1 MNLLQHIAQSR
12 HLLRKSELKVADH
25 VLLDPASV
33 MHSSMAEL
41 AHSVGISEPTIVRF
55 CRAIG
60 CSGFQDLKLKLA
72 QSLAAGASFGQ
83 FAIHEDDSVAD
94 FSLKIFD
101 TTLHTLM
108 EVREKLD
115 PEALQRAI
123 AACSNAQ
130 RVEFYGFGA
139 SGAVAADAQH
149 KFFRLLLNA
158 AAYSDP
164 HMQAMS
170 AVTLQPGDVAVCI
183 SQSGRSKDLLITAN
197 LVRESGAS
205 LITLCPSQTPLAEL
219 STVNLAIDVQ
229 EDTEIYTPLTS
240 RIAHLVVID
249 VLAMGVAMARGPSLV
264 NHLKSVKRSLRSLR
278 LSPKSLRNSEEGEN
292 GFIACSSSRRQ
303 SVISPGEA
311 GYSSPRSG
319 RTEMPRIFDDAQ
331 LHDQPDAKT
340 RRKLQDQRRMAYR
353 RAIEHYAEQ
362 CQLQRELADFP
373 ELLSAS
379 YLQHGEP
386 DSRRAA

>member
-12 HLLRKSELKVADH
+12 DSLRKSELKVADY

-33 MHSSMAEL
+33 IHSSMADV
-41 AHSVGISEPTIVRF
+41 ASAVGVSEPTIVRF

-60 CSGFQDLKLKLA
+60 CTGFQDLKLRLA

-83 FAIHEDDSVAD
+83 FAINEGDSVVEI
-94 FSLKIFD
+94 SQKIFD

-108 EVREKLD
+108 EVRERLD

-123 AACSNAQ
+123 TAITHAD

-139 SGAVAADAQH
+139 SGAVATDAQH

-170 AVTLQPGDVAVCI
+170 AVTLKPHDVAICI
-183 SQSGRSKDLLITAN
+183 SQSGRSKDQLITAN
-197 LVRESGAS
+197 VVRESGAV
-205 LITLCPSQTPLAEL
+205 LIALCPSQTPLADL
-219 STVNLAIDVQ
+219 ATINLAIDVQ
-229 EDTEIYTPLTS
+229 EDTDIYTPLTS

-249 VLAMGVAMARGPSLV
+249 VLAMGVAMARGPELV

-278 LSPKSLRNSEEGEN
+278 LSPKSVRAS
-292 GFIACSSSRRQ
+292 
-303 SVISPGEA
+303 
-311 GYSSPRSG
+311 
-319 RTEMPRIFDDAQ
+319 
-331 LHDQPDAKT
+331 HD
-340 RRKLQDQRRMAYR
+340 
-353 RAIEHYAEQ
+353 
-362 CQLQRELADFP
+362 
-373 ELLSAS
+373 
-379 YLQHGEP
+379 
-386 DSRRAA
+386 

>member
-25 VLLDPASV
+25 VLADPAAV
-33 MHSSMAEL
+33 MHSSMADL
-41 AHSVGISEPTIVRF
+41 AGAVGISEPTIVRF

-60 CSGFQDLKLKLA
+60 CSGFQNLKLKLA

-83 FAIHEDDSVAD
+83 FAISEEDSVAD

-108 EVREKLD
+108 EVRERLD
-115 PEALQRAI
+115 SAALSRAI
-123 AACSNAQ
+123 NAVAAAK

-149 KFFRLLLNA
+149 KFFRLLLSA

-170 AVTLQPGDVAVCI
+170 AVTLQPGDVAICI

-197 LVRESGAS
+197 LVRDSGAT
-205 LITLCPSQTPLAEL
+205 LITLCPGQTPLADL
-219 STVNLAIDVQ
+219 ADINLAIDVQ

-249 VLAMGVAMARGPSLV
+249 VLAMGVAMARGPDLV

-278 LSPKSLRNSEEGEN
+278 LSPKAHKHNE
-292 GFIACSSSRRQ
+292 
-303 SVISPGEA
+303 
-311 GYSSPRSG
+311 
-319 RTEMPRIFDDAQ
+319 D
-331 LHDQPDAKT
+331 
-340 RRKLQDQRRMAYR
+340 
-353 RAIEHYAEQ
+353 
-362 CQLQRELADFP
+362 
-373 ELLSAS
+373 
-379 YLQHGEP
+379 
-386 DSRRAA
+386 

>member
-1 MNLLQHIAQSR
+1 
-12 HLLRKSELKVADH
+12 
-25 VLLDPASV
+25 

-60 CSGFQDLKLKLA
+60 CTGFQDLKLKLA

-83 FAIHEDDSVAD
+83 FSIHENDSVAD

-101 TTLHTLM
+101 TTLHTLI

-115 PEALQRAI
+115 THALQQAI
-123 AACSNAQ
+123 AAITNAQ

-149 KFFRLLLNA
+149 KFFRLLLTA

-170 AVTLQPGDVAVCI
+170 AVTLKSTDVAICI

-197 LVRESGAS
+197 LVRETGAT

-219 STVNLAIDVQ
+219 ATVNLAIDVQ

-249 VLAMGVAMARGPSLV
+249 VLAMGVAMARGPGLV

-278 LSPKSLRNSEEGEN
+278 LSPKSHKSSE
-292 GFIACSSSRRQ
+292 
-303 SVISPGEA
+303 
-311 GYSSPRSG
+311 
-319 RTEMPRIFDDAQ
+319 D
-331 LHDQPDAKT
+331 
-340 RRKLQDQRRMAYR
+340 
-353 RAIEHYAEQ
+353 
-362 CQLQRELADFP
+362 
-373 ELLSAS
+373 
-379 YLQHGEP
+379 
-386 DSRRAA
+386 

>member
-25 VLLDPASV
+25 VLLDPAAV
-33 MHSSMAEL
+33 MHSSMADL

-94 FSLKIFD
+94 YSLKIFD

-115 PEALQRAI
+115 PIELQKAVT
-123 AACSNAQ
+123 AMSQAQ

-149 KFFRLLLNA
+149 KFFRLLLTA

-170 AVTLQPGDVAVCI
+170 AVTLKPTDVAICI

-197 LVRESGAS
+197 LVRESGAT

-219 STVNLAIDVQ
+219 STVNLAIDVH

-264 NHLKSVKRSLRSLR
+264 NHLKSVKRSLQARSHILI
-278 LSPKSLRNSEEGEN
+278 SC
-292 GFIACSSSRRQ
+292 ISSRFI
-303 SVISPGEA
+303 VL
-311 GYSSPRSG
+311 SSPRRQTVTARAHPELPYSHWETRNG
-319 RTEMPRIFDDAQ
+319 PSLRRQ
-331 LHDQPDAKT
+331 QQ
-340 RRKLQDQRRMAYR
+340 RRKNPPSAGRPTPHGVPSCNRRP
-353 RAIEHYAEQ
+353 
-362 CQLQRELADFP
+362 L
-373 ELLSAS
+373 
-379 YLQHGEP
+379 
-386 DSRRAA
+386 

>member
-1 MNLLQHIAQSR
+1 
-12 HLLRKSELKVADH
+12 LR
-25 VLLDPASV
+25 DPTAV
-33 MHSSMAEL
+33 MHSSMADL
-41 AHSVGISEPTIVRF
+41 AHDVGISEPTIVRF

-83 FAIHEDDSVAD
+83 FAITETDSVAD

-108 EVREKLD
+108 EVRERLD
-115 PEALQRAI
+115 PLALQRAI
-123 AACSNAQ
+123 NAIAQAQ

-149 KFFRLLLNA
+149 KFFRLLLTA

-170 AVTLQPGDVAVCI
+170 AVTLKPTDVAICI

-197 LVRESGAS
+197 LVRETGAT

-219 STVNLAIDVQ
+219 ATINLAIDVV
-229 EDTEIYTPLTS
+229 EDTDIYTPLTS

-249 VLAMGVAMARGPSLV
+249 VLAMGVAMARGPDLV

-278 LSPKSLRNSEEGEN
+278 LSPKSVKAL
-292 GFIACSSSRRQ
+292 
-303 SVISPGEA
+303 
-311 GYSSPRSG
+311 
-319 RTEMPRIFDDAQ
+319 DD
-331 LHDQPDAKT
+331 
-340 RRKLQDQRRMAYR
+340 
-353 RAIEHYAEQ
+353 
-362 CQLQRELADFP
+362 
-373 ELLSAS
+373 
-379 YLQHGEP
+379 
-386 DSRRAA
+386 

>member
-1 MNLLQHIAQSR
+1 MVERRCGAQAIAREHKRVRHVNLLQHIAQSR
-12 HLLRKSELKVADH
+12 SLLRKSELKVADH

-33 MHSSMAEL
+33 MHSSMADL
-41 AHSVGISEPTIVRF
+41 AHAVGVSEPTIVRF

-60 CSGFQDLKLKLA
+60 CQGFQDLKLKLA

-83 FAIHEDDSVAD
+83 FAISENDSVMD
-94 FSLKIFD
+94 VSLKIFD

-108 EVREKLD
+108 EVRERLD
-115 PEALQRAI
+115 PQALERAI
-123 AACSNAQ
+123 EACAKAE

-139 SGAVAADAQH
+139 SGAVATDAQH
-149 KFFRLLLNA
+149 KFFRLLLSA

-170 AVTLQPGDVAVCI
+170 AVTLKPTDVAICI

-197 LVRESGAS
+197 VVRESGAT

-219 STVNLAIDVQ
+219 ATINLAIDVH

-278 LSPKSLRNSEEGEN
+278 LSPKS
-292 GFIACSSSRRQ
+292 
-303 SVISPGEA
+303 VKH
-311 GYSSPRSG
+311 
-319 RTEMPRIFDDAQ
+319 DD
-331 LHDQPDAKT
+331 
-340 RRKLQDQRRMAYR
+340 
-353 RAIEHYAEQ
+353 
-362 CQLQRELADFP
+362 
-373 ELLSAS
+373 
-379 YLQHGEP
+379 
-386 DSRRAA
+386 

>member
-12 HLLRKSELKVADH
+12 SSLRKSELKVADH
-25 VLLDPASV
+25 VLLDPAAV
-33 MHSSMAEL
+33 MHSSMADL
-41 AHSVGISEPTIVRF
+41 AHTVGVSEPTIVRF

-60 CSGFQDLKLKLA
+60 CLGFQDLKLKLA

-83 FAIHEDDSVAD
+83 FAISENDSVTD
-94 FSLKIFD
+94 FALKIFD

-115 PEALQRAI
+115 SDALERAV
-123 AACSNAQ
+123 AAMAKAE

-139 SGAVAADAQH
+139 SGAVATDAQH
-149 KFFRLLLNA
+149 KFFRLLLSA

-170 AVTLQPGDVAVCI
+170 AVTLKPTDVAICI
-183 SQSGRSKDLLITAN
+183 SQSGRSKDLLIIAN
-197 LVRESGAS
+197 VVRESGAT
-205 LITLCPSQTPLAEL
+205 LITLCTSQTPLAEL
-219 STVNLAIDVQ
+219 ATINLAIDVQ

-278 LSPKSLRNSEEGEN
+278 LSPKS
-292 GFIACSSSRRQ
+292 
-303 SVISPGEA
+303 
-311 GYSSPRSG
+311 
-319 RTEMPRIFDDAQ
+319 TKHHDD
-331 LHDQPDAKT
+331 
-340 RRKLQDQRRMAYR
+340 
-353 RAIEHYAEQ
+353 
-362 CQLQRELADFP
+362 
-373 ELLSAS
+373 
-379 YLQHGEP
+379 
-386 DSRRAA
+386 

>member
-12 HLLRKSELKVADH
+12 NLLRKSELKVAEH
-25 VLLDPASV
+25 VLQDPSAV
-33 MHSSMAEL
+33 MHSSMADL
-41 AHSVGISEPTIVRF
+41 AQEVGISEPTIVRF

-83 FAIHEDDSVAD
+83 FSISENDSVSD

-108 EVREKLD
+108 EVRERLD
-115 PEALQRAI
+115 PQALEKAINAI
-123 AACSNAQ
+123 ANA
-130 RVEFYGFGA
+130 RRIEFYGFGA

-149 KFFRLLLNA
+149 KFFRLLLTA

-170 AVTLQPGDVAVCI
+170 AVTLKPGDVAICI

-197 LVRESGAS
+197 LVRESGAT
-205 LITLCPSQTPLAEL
+205 LITLCPGQTPLADL
-219 STVNLAIDVQ
+219 SDVNLAIDVQ

-278 LSPKSLRNSEEGEN
+278 LSPKSLRNSE
-292 GFIACSSSRRQ
+292 
-303 SVISPGEA
+303 
-311 GYSSPRSG
+311 
-319 RTEMPRIFDDAQ
+319 D
-331 LHDQPDAKT
+331 
-340 RRKLQDQRRMAYR
+340 
-353 RAIEHYAEQ
+353 
-362 CQLQRELADFP
+362 
-373 ELLSAS
+373 
-379 YLQHGEP
+379 
-386 DSRRAA
+386 

>member
-25 VLLDPASV
+25 VLLDPAAV
-33 MHSSMAEL
+33 MHSSMADL

-94 FSLKIFD
+94 YSLKIFD
-101 TTLHTLM
+101 TTLHTLI
-108 EVREKLD
+108 ELL
-115 PEALQRAI
+115 ANLHQRVQGGV
-123 AACSNAQ
+123 SLMSQAQ

-149 KFFRLLLNA
+149 KFFRLLLSA

-170 AVTLQPGDVAVCI
+170 AVTLVPSDVAVCI

-197 LVRESGAS
+197 LVRETGAT

-219 STVNLAIDVQ
+219 SSVNLAIDVH

-278 LSPKSLRNSEEGEN
+278 LSPKSIKSHE
-292 GFIACSSSRRQ
+292 
-303 SVISPGEA
+303 
-311 GYSSPRSG
+311 
-319 RTEMPRIFDDAQ
+319 D
-331 LHDQPDAKT
+331 
-340 RRKLQDQRRMAYR
+340 
-353 RAIEHYAEQ
+353 
-362 CQLQRELADFP
+362 
-373 ELLSAS
+373 
-379 YLQHGEP
+379 
-386 DSRRAA
+386 

>member
-25 VLLDPASV
+25 VLLDPAAV
-33 MHSSMAEL
+33 MHSSMADL

-60 CSGFQDLKLKLA
+60 CSGFQDLKLA

-94 FSLKIFD
+94 YSLKIFD

-108 EVREKLD
+108 EVREHLD
-115 PEALQRAI
+115 PQALQQAVS
-123 AACSNAQ
+123 AMAQAQ

-149 KFFRLLLNA
+149 KFFRLLLSA

-170 AVTLQPGDVAVCI
+170 AVTLKPGDVAVCI

-197 LVRESGAS
+197 LVRESGAN

-219 STVNLAIDVQ
+219 STVNLAIDVH

-278 LSPKSLRNSEEGEN
+278 LSPKS
-292 GFIACSSSRRQ
+292 IKA
-303 SVISPGEA
+303 
-311 GYSSPRSG
+311 
-319 RTEMPRIFDDAQ
+319 TDD
-331 LHDQPDAKT
+331 
-340 RRKLQDQRRMAYR
+340 
-353 RAIEHYAEQ
+353 
-362 CQLQRELADFP
+362 
-373 ELLSAS
+373 
-379 YLQHGEP
+379 
-386 DSRRAA
+386 

>member
-1 MNLLQHIAQSR
+1 MLQHIAQSR
-12 HLLRKSELKVADH
+12 SSLRKSELKVADH
-25 VLLDPASV
+25 VLLDPAAV
-33 MHSSMAEL
+33 MHSSMADL
-41 AHSVGISEPTIVRF
+41 AHVVGVSEPTIVRF

-60 CSGFQDLKLKLA
+60 CLGFQDLKLKLA

-83 FAIHEDDSVAD
+83 FAISENDSVTD
-94 FSLKIFD
+94 FALKIFD

-115 PEALQRAI
+115 SDALERAV
-123 AACSNAQ
+123 AAMAVAE

-139 SGAVAADAQH
+139 SGAVATDAQH
-149 KFFRLLLNA
+149 KFFRLLLSA

-170 AVTLQPGDVAVCI
+170 AVTLKPTDVAICI

-197 LVRESGAS
+197 VVRESGAT

-219 STVNLAIDVQ
+219 ATINLAIDVQ

-278 LSPKSLRNSEEGEN
+278 LSPKSVKSHE
-292 GFIACSSSRRQ
+292 
-303 SVISPGEA
+303 
-311 GYSSPRSG
+311 
-319 RTEMPRIFDDAQ
+319 D
-331 LHDQPDAKT
+331 
-340 RRKLQDQRRMAYR
+340 
-353 RAIEHYAEQ
+353 
-362 CQLQRELADFP
+362 
-373 ELLSAS
+373 
-379 YLQHGEP
+379 
-386 DSRRAA
+386 

>member
-12 HLLRKSELKVADH
+12 SLLRKSELKVADH

-33 MHSSMAEL
+33 MHSSMADL
-41 AHSVGISEPTIVRF
+41 AHVVGVSEPTIVRF

-60 CSGFQDLKLKLA
+60 CLGFQDLKLKLA

-83 FAIHEDDSVAD
+83 FAISENDSTSD
-94 FSLKIFD
+94 ISQKIFD

-108 EVREKLD
+108 EVREHLD
-115 PEALQRAI
+115 PVALEKAI
-123 AACSNAQ
+123 SAMAKAE

-139 SGAVAADAQH
+139 SGAVATDAQH
-149 KFFRLLLNA
+149 KFFRLLLSA

-170 AVTLQPGDVAVCI
+170 AVTLKPTDVAICI

-197 LVRESGAS
+197 VVRESGAT

-219 STVNLAIDVQ
+219 ATINLAIDVQ

-278 LSPKSLRNSEEGEN
+278 LSPQK
-292 GFIACSSSRRQ
+292 
-303 SVISPGEA
+303 VK
-311 GYSSPRSG
+311 
-319 RTEMPRIFDDAQ
+319 THDD
-331 LHDQPDAKT
+331 
-340 RRKLQDQRRMAYR
+340 
-353 RAIEHYAEQ
+353 
-362 CQLQRELADFP
+362 
-373 ELLSAS
+373 
-379 YLQHGEP
+379 
-386 DSRRAA
+386 